1 MVVTVVAVTPVMAL
15 STSAQ
20 RFTASLDGLTQRLF
34 SKLRAQNSATSEL
47 GRAITDVSLRQ
58 ALLERLRSEIMTQ
71 TFAGLAGVPTTL
83 KRERDVEKP
92 KQPWVRI
99 PPEGLFSKTVGLAAG
114 EHYAALEA
122 AGSDERECLKFPR
135 PCDRCLFHESI
146 RLRHLPLPLSG
157 RKSGRSSS
165 GGGAKVDPN
174 LPSSTGLRVD
184 MFKDSVASD
193 SLSTFL
199 QARQCNLHL
208 VGLHVEEKVAVPCNA
223 CHTSAT

>member
-1 MVVTVVAVTPVMAL
+1 MLALAQEKHMVVTVVAVTPVMAL

-83 KRERDVEKP
+83 NRERDVEKP
-92 KQPWVRI
+92 KQPWVRV

-114 EHYAALEA
+114 EHYMALEA
-122 AGSDERECLKFPR
+122 AGTDERECLEFPR
-135 PCDRCLFHESI
+135 PCDWR
-146 RLRHLPLPLSG
+146 
-157 RKSGRSSS
+157 
-165 GGGAKVDPN
+165 
-174 LPSSTGLRVD
+174 
-184 MFKDSVASD
+184 
-193 SLSTFL
+193 
-199 QARQCNLHL
+199 
-208 VGLHVEEKVAVPCNA
+208 
-223 CHTSAT
+223 